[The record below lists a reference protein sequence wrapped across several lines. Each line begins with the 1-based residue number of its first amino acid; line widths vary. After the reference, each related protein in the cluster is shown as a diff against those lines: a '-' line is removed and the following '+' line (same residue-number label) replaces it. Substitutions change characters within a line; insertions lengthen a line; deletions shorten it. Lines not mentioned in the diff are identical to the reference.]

1 MPRPLTLDEIV
12 RAGLCIGCGLCESV
26 AGRRRVEMV
35 STADGRERPRA
46 RGVLPA
52 DTLRAINA
60 VCPGTRIAGADPGR
74 LAPGTPVDPIWG
86 PIATAVR
93 GHATDALVRHRG
105 SSGGALTALG
115 RFLLDSGRVE
125 LVVHVAASRQ
135 APMRSERHLSV
146 RPADVLDAAGSRYG
160 PAAPLR
166 DLHGVLDAGRR
177 FALIGK
183 PCDVGAVRNLARLD
197 PRVDELMAYALTMIC
212 GGASQ
217 LGKSQEVLHSFGV
230 AERDVTLFRYRGHG
244 NPGATRIETSEGRVH
259 ELTYG
264 QMWEDEQTWRL
275 QARCKICPDA
285 IGEAADLVAGDTW
298 PDASPV
304 GEDAGFNSIL
314 ARTVAGAELLRDA
327 VTAGALTVCEPLGP
341 RRLDDFNP
349 HQVVKKRAV
358 GARLLALRAAGR
370 PVPRVRRLRV
380 ARLTLANG
388 VPAAAREMRGTLARR
403 RDGRLGEPAVGAPAV
418 GAPAGLP

>member
-26 AGRRRVEMV
+26 AGAERVQMI

-46 RGVLPA
+46 RSPLPA
-52 DTLRAINA
+52 DTLHAINA
-60 VCPGTRIAGADPGR
+60 VCPGTRIAGAEPAR

-86 PIATAVR
+86 PISMAAR
-93 GHATDALVRHRG
+93 AHATDPVVRHRG

-125 LVVHVAASRQ
+125 LIVHVAPSRQ
-135 APMRSERHLSV
+135 APMRSERQLSV
-146 RPADVLDAAGSRYG
+146 TPADVLDGAGSRYG

-166 DLHGVLDAGRR
+166 DLHRVLDAGHR

-183 PCDVGAVRNLARLD
+183 PCDVGAARNLARLD
-197 PRVDELMAYALTMIC
+197 PRVDELMGYALTMIC
-212 GGASQ
+212 GGASE
-217 LGKSQEVLHSFGV
+217 LGKSQEVLGRFGV

-244 NPGATRIETSEGRVH
+244 NPGATRIETREGRVH

-264 QMWEDEQTWRL
+264 EMWEDERTWRL
-275 QARCKICPDA
+275 QSRCKICPDA
-285 IGEAADLVAGDTW
+285 IGEAADVVAGDTW
-298 PDASPV
+298 PGASPA
-304 GEDAGFNSIL
+304 GEDPGFNSIL

-327 VTAGALTVCEPLGP
+327 VIAGALTVYEPLDP
-341 RRLDDFNP
+341 RQLDDFNP
-349 HQVVKKRAV
+349 HQVAKKRAV

-370 PVPRVRRLRV
+370 PVPRVRGLRV
-380 ARLTLANG
+380 ARLALANG
-388 VPAAAREMRGTLARR
+388 VPATAREMRGTLARR
-403 RDGRLGEPAVGAPAV
+403 RSGRLGEPPVGEPEAVGV
-418 GAPAGLP
+418 L